1 MSAAKDLAMSFGA
14 WMRQTEVQMKM
25 IESLA
30 SQLVDIAKKTD
41 DIKQM
46 LEELNGRQGK
56 KD

>member
-46 LEELNGRQGK
+46 LEELNGQHGK